1 VSKVAE
7 IAVCTLRGIRLG
19 LVAEIAAEPP
29 RNIVELAVHPG
40 QPGLNTRA
48 RDVLE

>member
-1 VSKVAE
+1 VSKVNE
-7 IAVCTLRGIRLG
+7 IGVCILPGNRLG

-29 RNIVELAVHPG
+29 RHIVKLANHLG
-40 QPGLNTRA
+40 HPGLNTRA

>member
-1 VSKVAE
+1 VNE
-7 IAVCTLRGIRLG
+7 ICVCILPGNRLG

-29 RNIVELAVHPG
+29 RHIIKLAVHPG
-40 QPGLNTRA
+40 TPGLNTRA